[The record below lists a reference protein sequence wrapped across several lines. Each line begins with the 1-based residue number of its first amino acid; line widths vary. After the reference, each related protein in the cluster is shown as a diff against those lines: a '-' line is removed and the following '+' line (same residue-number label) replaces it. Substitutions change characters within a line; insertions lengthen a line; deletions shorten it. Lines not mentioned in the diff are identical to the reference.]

1 MEKDDAQT
9 HIFDLCD
16 IKKIFISRWN
26 EDIKGKIAGVKKK
39 ELIIGTREERQAG
52 GRTSIAKQRD
62 IERQRDRL
70 GGCINP
76 LFLHSFHSALLI
88 ANKSKIMPF
97 HLRHKTLF
105 SFILSVFALLS
116 FEPSSVAAAPF
127 ATKTASRNF
136 ATVNKRDPSS
146 LSLASSSATS
156 LTQRGGSTATATMTQ
171 ESAGL
176 PPAVKLLIGAGG
188 IYGAFLY
195 YGSLQEDVFRYTAA
209 DGTQFKQAWLLQ
221 VLEALANVV
230 IGFVGM
236 QLTGATKGI
245 PQQMFA
251 ISGAA
256 QVSAKACTSLALA
269 NGLSFPVATLAKSGK
284 MAPVMLGSLLLGGAS
299 YSIRE
304 YLQVVA
310 IIGGTA
316 IVSMGKKKGGS
327 TSSALGVAYIVLS
340 LALDGVTAGFQKRLK
355 AETAKAGV
363 KPKPYDFMFWTNL
376 YMCLSAVVVS
386 LALNEVGAGLA
397 FCSGNP
403 EILSKII
410 KFAVCSAVGQSFIFY
425 TIANFDPLVLSTV
438 TTTRKIF
445 SVLLSIFLKGHSLSM
460 TGWSGIAL
468 ACGGII
474 SEMMAKMGGKSK
486 AH

>member
-1 MEKDDAQT
+1 M
-9 HIFDLCD
+9 H
-16 IKKIFISRWN
+16 
-26 EDIKGKIAGVKKK
+26 
-39 ELIIGTREERQAG
+39 
-52 GRTSIAKQRD
+52 
-62 IERQRDRL
+62 
-70 GGCINP
+70 
-76 LFLHSFHSALLI
+76 
-88 ANKSKIMPF
+88 F
-97 HLRHKTLF
+97 HLRHKSLF
-105 SFILSVFALLS
+105 SLILSVFVLLS
-116 FEPSSVAAAPF
+116 LKSSSVAAVPF
-127 ATKTASRNF
+127 TKTASRTF
-136 ATVNKRDPSS
+136 ASINKQAP
-146 LSLASSSATS
+146 SLATSSTTT
-156 LTQRGGSTATATMTQ
+156 LTQRGGSTTVMTQ

-176 PPAVKLLIGAGG
+176 PSAVKLLIGAGG

-195 YGSLQEDVFRYTAA
+195 YGSLQEDVFRYTAE
-209 DGTQFKQAWLLQ
+209 DGTQFKQAWFLQ

-230 IGFVGM
+230 IGFIGM

-304 YLQVVA
+304 YLQVAA

-327 TSSALGVAYIVLS
+327 SSSTLGVAYIVLS

-355 AETAKAGV
+355 SETAKAGV

-386 LALNEVGAGLA
+386 LVLNEVGSGLA
-397 FCSGNP
+397 FCSANP

-410 KFAVCSAVGQSFIFY
+410 KFAICSAVGQSFIFY

-445 SVLLSIFLKGHSLSM
+445 SVLLSIFLKGHSLSL

-474 SEMMAKMGGKSK
+474 SEMTAKMGGKAK
-486 AH
+486 PH